1 MANYSKTVSLTSA
14 GATSTQNVS
23 TGDTIS
29 VTCTISHAGSNVQTI
44 ATNCSVSPT
53 SDSTSPYNFTVSSFT
68 SSSYS
73 IEFYYFDS
81 NTNEYSHTLSGTV
94 TSSPSYTAPTISS
107 VTNNNVA
114 AANVTATVTLSSNG
128 SGGTLQ
134 YAQTTSNSVPAS
146 GWQSSNQFSHPRGTT
161 RYYWASQATNTSGA
175 YSSSV
180 YHAVSFISPDTSVS
194 ATSSTIT
201 VSSTSAGTTLSNATS
216 GETYAVRINNGSTN
230 LGTRSGNGVITW
242 TSSLPSAGATTTYEI
257 FALRPTSIGGSGTYV
272 GTNDTFTVARDSG
285 ASTTYSVSAPASI
298 NEGSAGTVTV
308 STTGFGSGTL
318 YWSVSPSGDFS
329 TSTGSVSISNNSGSF
344 SVTPTADS
352 TTEGAESASVAL
364 FTNSARTNQ
373 VASDSFTINDT
384 STTPAGSS
392 TFGVQVFN
400 ASGTKLLDVTDTLE
414 RFVQSGTVTV
424 AMNNGTTDVTVSGM
438 TNTDSWTVLIVPQNT
453 NNLGSLYSVRTAKGT
468 NKFTV
473 TNSTSGSG
481 STTYDYWVL
490 TT

>member
-1 MANYSKTVSLTSA
+1 MANYNKTVSLTSA

-29 VTCTISHAGSNVQTI
+29 VTCTVSHSGVQVQTI

-81 NTNEYSHTLSGTV
+81 NTNEYSHTISGTV
-94 TSSPSYTAPTISS
+94 SSSSYTAPVISS
-107 VTNNNVA
+107 VTNNNA
-114 AANVTATVTLSSNG
+114 ATANVTATVTLSSNG

-134 YAQTTSNSVPAS
+134 YAQTTTNSVPAS
-146 GWQSSNQFSHPRGTT
+146 GWQSGNTFSHPRGTT

-180 YHAVSFISPDTSVS
+180 SHVVGYISADLTVS

-201 VSSTSAGTTLSNATS
+201 VASTSAGTVVSNGNS
-216 GETYAVRINNGSTN
+216 LDRYFVRENNGSTN
-230 LGTRSGNGVITW
+230 LATRAGNGSMSF
-242 TSSLPSAGATTTYEI
+242 TSPLPTSGSTLTYEI
-257 FALRPTSIGGSGTYV
+257 FGTRPTAQGGDGVIRESNV
-272 GTNDTFTVARDSG
+272 TFTVTRDSA
-285 ASTTYSVSAPASI
+285 ASTTYSISAPASI

-318 YWSVSPSGDFS
+318 YWSVSPSGQFN
-329 TSTGSVSISNNSGSF
+329 TSTGSVSISSNSGSF

-352 TTEGAESASVAL
+352 TTEGAESASVSL
-364 FTNSARTNQ
+364 FTDSARTNQ
-373 VASDSFTINDT
+373 VATDNFTINDT

-392 TFGVQVFN
+392 TFGVQIFN

-424 AMNNGTTDVTVSGM
+424 SMNNGTTDVTVSGM
-438 TNTDSWTVLIVPQNT
+438 TNTDSWTVLVIPQNT